1 MGFVGGAVA
10 ARVYHAQIHAR
21 CLTQNID
28 TSAVVKKVLHH
39 LPGNGLGKGRNPL
52 IGHAVVARNCKHDG
66 RADIDGRLTSADG
79 VELLGK
85 VFKAAK
91 AALRLGEVVQ
101 MGLCSIQIFLKQG
114 RDAQAGQDQFKV
126 VGLGGIHAVCL
137 SLTVRVRKAERPAP
151 N

>member
-1 MGFVGGAVA
+1 M
-10 ARVYHAQIHAR
+10 
-21 CLTQNID
+21 
-28 TSAVVKKVLHH
+28 HH
-39 LPGNGLGKGRNPL
+39 LPGYGLGKGRNAL
-52 IGHAVVARNCKHDG
+52 IGHAVVARNRKHDG
-66 RADIDGRLTSADG
+66 RADIDGRLAAADG

-101 MGLCSIQIFLKQG
+101 MGLGCIQIFLKQG

-126 VGLGGIHAVCL
+126 VGLGGIHAICL
-137 SLTVRVRKAERPAP
+137 SLTARVRKAERPVP